1 MKSCISNEIASL
13 ISEQIKKE
21 YESSYLYLQFADYYE
36 KNGLPGFAAWFT
48 IQAREEADH
57 ALIFLQYLH
66 ETNTEVKFYPIQPS
80 ALNIKSIR
88 EPLEMS
94 LKHEKFVTES
104 INKIFKKADSEN
116 DFRTK
121 LFLSWFITEQFEEEI
136 NAQNLLDSYDLFVNG
151 NCNKDSECHCKSA
164 LLEMDRKYGERKYTP
179 SSKLSA

>member
-1 MKSCISNEIASL
+1 MKSCISNKIAEL

-36 KNGLPGFAAWFT
+36 KNGLPGFSTWFT

-57 ALIFLQYLH
+57 ALIFLNFLH
-66 ETNTEVKFYPIQPS
+66 ETNTEVKFFPIQPS

-94 LKHEKFVTES
+94 LAHEKFITKN
-104 INKIFKKADSEN
+104 INEIFCKADEEN
-116 DFRTK
+116 DYRTK

-136 NAQNLLDSYDLFVNG
+136 NAQNLLDSYDMFVNS
-151 NCNKDSECHCKSA
+151 DSSKNDDCKCKAA
-164 LLEMDRKYGERKYTP
+164 LYNLDQKYGERKYSP
-179 SSKLSA
+179 SDKLSA